1 MRRKVIT
8 GIQSGG
14 ISVLV
19 SKHYSSVSQTWL
31 DKFVATIT
39 LVDVQLVLHSVGEQV
54 IKKSLYGVLVLA
66 DGLQTF
72 SVCVFVSV
80 QYKVMTFL
88 K

>member
-8 GIQSGG
+8 GIRSGG

-19 SKHYSSVSQTWL
+19 FKHYSSVSQTWL
-31 DKFVATIT
+31 DKFVATIAP
-39 LVDVQLVLHSVGEQV
+39 VDVQLVLHSVGEQV
-54 IKKSLYGVLVLA
+54 IKKSLYGVVVLA

>member
-19 SKHYSSVSQTWL
+19 FKHYSSVSQTRL

-39 LVDVQLVLHSVGEQV
+39 PVDVQLVLHSVGEQV
-54 IKKSLYGVLVLA
+54 IKKSLYGVVVLA

-80 QYKVMTFL
+80 RYKVMTFL